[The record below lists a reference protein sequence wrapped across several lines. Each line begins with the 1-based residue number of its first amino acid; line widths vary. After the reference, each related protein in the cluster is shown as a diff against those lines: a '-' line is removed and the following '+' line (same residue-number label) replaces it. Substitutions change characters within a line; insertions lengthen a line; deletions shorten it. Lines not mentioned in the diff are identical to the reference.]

1 MNFDIIETLI
11 DSVSQQII
19 IAHKQG
25 TFNDE
30 SYLKAISLVYELSGI
45 VEDEHETYNEVMD
58 DITTQFAEW
67 YKEHTENREVK

>member
-25 TFNDE
+25 TFSDE
-30 SYLKAISLVYELSGI
+30 NYLKAISLVYELSGI
-45 VEDEHETYNEVMD
+45 VEDEHEAYTEVMD
-58 DITTQFAEW
+58 DITTQFAVW
-67 YKEHTENREVK
+67 YKEHRENREE

>member
-30 SYLKAISLVYELSGI
+30 SYLRAISCVYELSAI
-45 VEDEHETYNEVMD
+45 MEDEHDAYKEVMD

-67 YKEHTENREVK
+67 YKEHTKDREVK

>member
-25 TFNDE
+25 TFSDE
-30 SYLKAISLVYELSGI
+30 NYMKAINLVYQLSAI
-45 VEDEHETYNEVMD
+45 VEDEHDAYTEVMD
-58 DITTQFAEW
+58 DITTQFAVW
-67 YKEHTENREVK
+67 YKEQRENREE

>member
-25 TFNDE
+25 TFSDE
-30 SYLKAISLVYELSGI
+30 NYMKAINLVYQLSAI
-45 VEDEHETYNEVMD
+45 VEDEHDAYTEVMD
-58 DITTQFAEW
+58 DITTQFAVW
-67 YKEHTENREVK
+67 YKEHRENREE

>member
-25 TFNDE
+25 TFSDE
-30 SYLKAISLVYELSGI
+30 NYMKAINLVYQLSAI
-45 VEDEHETYNEVMD
+45 VEDEEEDYNAVMD
-58 DITTQFAEW
+58 DITEQFAVW
-67 YKEHTENREVK
+67 YKEHRENREE

>member
-19 IAHKQG
+19 IVHKQG

-30 SYLKAISLVYELSGI
+30 RYLKAISLVYELSGI
-45 VEDEHETYNEVMD
+45 VEDEHEAYNEVMD
-58 DITTQFAEW
+58 DITTQFATW
-67 YKEHTENREVK
+67 YKEQAENREEK

>member
-25 TFNDE
+25 TFSDE
-30 SYLKAISLVYELSGI
+30 SYLKAIGLVYELSGI
-45 VEDEHETYNEVMD
+45 VEDEHESYNEVMD
-58 DITTQFAEW
+58 DITTQFAVW
-67 YKEHTENREVK
+67 YKEHRENREE

>member
-25 TFNDE
+25 TFSDDN
-30 SYLKAISLVYELSGI
+30 YMKAINLVYQLSAI
-45 VEDEHETYNEVMD
+45 VEDEEEGYNAVMD
-58 DITTQFAEW
+58 DITEQFAVW
-67 YKEHTENREVK
+67 YKEHRENREE

>member
-25 TFNDE
+25 TFSDE
-30 SYLKAISLVYELSGI
+30 NYLKAIGLVYELSGI
-45 VEDEHETYNEVMD
+45 VEDEHDAYTEVMD

-67 YKEHTENREVK
+67 YKEHRDNREE